1 MVLNNIYL
9 DILIRAHC
17 RCSHFSGISYIVEG
31 FCCTIMQTY
40 FHHEQM
46 VQATQCEVG
55 CALAEC
61 PDLDIPP
68 TDDYYYFLNLLS
80 DDYSDVAMDTTPYL
94 VVCKYGPSY
103 SESLRVTHRPP
114 YKEGKPCSQ
123 CPRQY
128 PLCNRTQHYG
138 YNTSL
143 DGGEKAQGNSEER
156 FTPGLCCK
164 STKTHHKS

>member
-1 MVLNNIYL
+1 
-9 DILIRAHC
+9 
-17 RCSHFSGISYIVEG
+17 
-31 FCCTIMQTY
+31 MQTY

-55 CALAEC
+55 CAVAEC

-103 SESLRVTHRPP
+103 SESLRVTHQPP

-123 CPRQY
+123 CPHQY
-128 PLCNRTQHYG
+128 PLCTRTQPYG

-143 DGGEKAQGNSEER
+143 DRGEKAQGNSEER

-164 STKTHHKS
+164 STKTHHKR